1 MSPSG
6 YLPKFERMLRLP
18 GKVTLRHHQML
29 RLPRKITVQCV
40 TQIIWCIIYND
51 GWFNHIENNLTM
63 EVQNWTCPFPE
74 LTFSFSNA
82 LYGQVRHVALRQST
96 TIWPRGAPA
105 KKSDTRTSPK
115 AAPATKSHAPTSPW
129 QPVPRKGTLKHHQ
142 MSRLPRK
149 VTVQYCACHTIHTIC
164 DANGMKGH
172 YNGGGFETDPRM
184 MRTWSGHL
192 APTRSP
198 WLCFALRTRI
208 LHWKIQHMARVR
220 RKSDAP
226 TSPNAAPATKHDT
239 PTSPNVVPAA
249 TRDTQTSPNVA
260 LATKSA
266 APTSVSIARKVI
278 WDVSDVSVVVRCKVR
293 C

>member
-96 TIWPRGAPA
+96 TIWPHGAPA

-149 VTVQYCACHTIHTIC
+149 VTVQYCACHTIRFATQMAWRVITMAEDSRPIREWCEHEVVISHPPVRRGYVLRFGRAFCIGRYNIWRACEEKWRSNITKCCACHETWHSNITKCCACC
-164 DANGMKGH
+164 DKGH
-172 YNGGGFETDPRM
+172 SNITKCRAC
-184 MRTWSGHL
+184 HKKC
-192 APTRSP
+192 RSNISKYCP
-198 WLCFALRTRI
+198 
-208 LHWKIQHMARVR
+208 
-220 RKSDAP
+220 KSD
-226 TSPNAAPATKHDT
+226 
-239 PTSPNVVPAA
+239 
-249 TRDTQTSPNVA
+249 
-260 LATKSA
+260 L
-266 APTSVSIARKVI
+266 
-278 WDVSDVSVVVRCKVR
+278 RCEW
-293 C
+293 CECCGEM